1 MRLITMKLFGLLAV
15 AATLFSISNGAAA
28 DSVEWTIFQ
37 TLQLEEAAIDV
48 ALSPD
53 ERLVFVL
60 TEQGEIII
68 YSSPTTVMAKF
79 DVGKQVDQIR
89 VSPKG
94 DTLILNNRK
103 DKTVQF
109 IALDFIQNINVS
121 GSPFKG
127 PENAPVM
134 IVAFNDFQ

>member
-1 MRLITMKLFGLLAV
+1 MKSFGLLAV
-15 AATLFSISNGAAA
+15 AATLFSISNDVAA
-28 DSVEWTIFQ
+28 DSVEWTVFQ

-60 TEQGEIII
+60 TEQGKIII
-68 YSSPTTVMAKF
+68 YSSPTTVMAKI

-94 DTLILNNRK
+94 DTLILNSRK